1 MSVDAVTLCAM
12 KSELPSALRFL
23 AGNQCGVVSRSQALR
38 TGLTTDMI
46 KFRLRSGRW
55 RLMHRGVY
63 ITFTGVPGR
72 GARLWAAVLSAGP
85 GAMLSHQTAAELQE
99 LADKATNPIH
109 VTVPHERHVLAF
121 EGISLHRSG
130 RAAEAMEQRS
140 YPPRT
145 RVEETVLD
153 LTQTAKTFDDV
164 CGRVTRPLARALTDV
179 ARLTPSMTARATL
192 RWRADPYGLIAAA
205 AGGDHSVLE
214 LRYDRDV

>member
-1 MSVDAVTLCAM
+1 MSVCAVTLCAM

-63 ITFTGVPGR
+63 VTFTGVPGR

-99 LADKATNPIH
+99 LSDKATNPIH
-109 VTVPHERHVLAF
+109 VTVPH
-121 EGISLHRSG
+121 
-130 RAAEAMEQRS
+130 
-140 YPPRT
+140 
-145 RVEETVLD
+145 
-153 LTQTAKTFDDV
+153 
-164 CGRVTRPLARALTDV
+164 
-179 ARLTPSMTARATL
+179 
-192 RWRADPYGLIAAA
+192 
-205 AGGDHSVLE
+205 
-214 LRYDRDV
+214 